1 MFFFHQL
8 LLYIIWTLERFMSY
22 DLTGVQL
29 VGPDKIEITDLPR
42 TKIYLDKYSITWS
55 AYLLYFMLPIPIFI
69 LQYFSTTRCVDCE
82 A

>member
-42 TKIYLDKYSITWS
+42 TKIYLSPWDLRSN
-55 AYLLYFMLPIPIFI
+55 
-69 LQYFSTTRCVDCE
+69 
-82 A
+82 